1 VSAPKSRARIFPAT
15 PENITL
21 AARELRAGNIV
32 GIPTETVYGLAG
44 NAFEASSLSKIFLAK
59 ERPTFDPLIVHVA
72 LEKYTLA
79 DLMREQLVY
88 PHGLSDLA
96 VKRIDQLIRAFWPG
110 PLTLVLPK
118 SEMVP
123 DLATSGL
130 ETVAI
135 RAPRHPIAQAL
146 IREFGLPLCAPSA
159 NRFGRISP
167 TSAKD
172 VFEELGDRIDV
183 ILDGGPCEI
192 GLEST
197 IVRVTEDGE
206 VFLFRPG
213 VIGRDRL
220 EATLGIAISDAG
232 DDAEEGPRASPGRLA
247 SHYAPSKRLLLL
259 PNTVAQMMT
268 PPSLGNL
275 PGTARPKRIGLL
287 TLFGNAAK
295 AAETLSEILELPVH
309 AESLSERED
318 WSEAARTLFAKLR
331 ALDASDA
338 DLLLVEPIPE
348 PLQATNGIAYA
359 IADRL
364 RRSAGPRGN

>member
-1 VSAPKSRARIFPAT
+1 VSTPKVRAHILEPTAEHLAF
-15 PENITL
+15 

-32 GIPTETVYGLAG
+32 AVPTETVYGLAG
-44 NAFEASSLSKIFLAK
+44 NAFEAASLSKIFMAK

-79 DLMREQLVY
+79 DLMREQLIY
-88 PHGLSDLA
+88 PHDLSDIA
-96 VKRIDQLIRAFWPG
+96 VKRIDQLIRTFWPG

-118 SEMVP
+118 SNLVP

-135 RAPRHPIAQAL
+135 RAPKHPVAQAL

-172 VFEELGDRIDV
+172 VLEELGDRIDV

-197 IVRVTEDGE
+197 ILRITEDGE
-206 VFLFRPG
+206 AFLLRPG
-213 VIGRDRL
+213 VIGRDRI
-220 EATLGIAISDAG
+220 EAVLGAPVRDAG
-232 DDAEEGPRASPGRLA
+232 DESDDEPQAPGRLA
-247 SHYAPSKRLLLL
+247 SHYAPSKRLVLL
-259 PNTVAQMMT
+259 PNAVEQMMT
-268 PPSLGNL
+268 PPTLGL
-275 PGTARPKRIGLL
+275 SIGAIRPKRVGLL
-287 TLFGNAAK
+287 ALFGNADL
-295 AAETLSEILELPVH
+295 AANTLSEILEIPVT
-309 AESLSERED
+309 AEVLSEKED
-318 WSEAARTLFAKLR
+318 WAEAARTLFAKLR

-338 DLLLVEPIPE
+338 ELLVVEPIPE
-348 PLQATNGIAYA
+348 SVQATNGIAYA

-364 RRSAGPRGN
+364 RRSAGPRAT